1 LVLEGQER
9 CEAERAFVEFDRSA
23 GLVVLPERRLDDG
36 RGAYEIGLIDLVKD
50 LQADGVAVSW
60 ADKPENRAF
69 IKKKSAAEV
78 IWGAVLG
85 IPSGVMSSAIWA
97 TVAGWFGKSPQSAGE
112 VRVAIV
118 REVIAPDGTVMR
130 EWLTYQGT
138 GADVAAA
145 IEADAPIELPP
156 APSDE

>member
-1 LVLEGQER
+1 VLEEEDR
-9 CEAERAFVEFDRSA
+9 LEAERVFAKSDPSSA
-23 GLVVLPERRLDDG
+23 LVVLPERRLDDG
-36 RGAYEIGLIDLVKD
+36 SGVYEKGLIDLVKD
-50 LQADGVAVSW
+50 LRADGVTVSW
-60 ADKPENRAF
+60 GDEPEERAF
-69 IKKKSAAEV
+69 VEKRSAAEV

-85 IPSGVMSSAIWA
+85 VPSGVMSSAIWA
-97 TVAGWFGKSPQSAGE
+97 TVAGWFGKSPQSGGE

-118 REVIAPDGTVMR
+118 REVIASDGTVTR

-156 APSDE
+156 GPSDE